1 MIYTYTQQER
11 GISFEE
17 DSHAN
22 KVLRTV
28 CREVEV
34 EDIPLVKIISETL
47 RKELYGTSTR
57 IAIAANQCG
66 FNLRVILMNIGR
78 FKDTIMI
85 NPQIVKARGDQKFEE
100 GCLSFPGLKIKKVRP
115 AILNIRFKNE
125 SLCYETHKI
134 NGLEAVCFS
143 HELDHLNGKLLI
155 DN

>member
-1 MIYTYTQQER
+1 MIITFDPNGE
-11 GISFEE
+11 
-17 DSHAN
+17 N
-22 KVLRTV
+22 KELKTV

-34 EDIPLVKIISETL
+34 GDLPKVKEIAETL
-47 RKELYGTSTR
+47 RKDLYSTSTG

-66 FNLRVILMNIGR
+66 FDLRIILMNVGR

-85 NPQIVKARGDQKFEE
+85 NPQIVKARGEQKFEE
-100 GCLSFPGLKIKKVRP
+100 GCLSFPGLKIKKIRR

-134 NGLEAVCFS
+134 NGLEAVCFQ
-143 HELDHLNGKLLI
+143 HELDHLEGKLII